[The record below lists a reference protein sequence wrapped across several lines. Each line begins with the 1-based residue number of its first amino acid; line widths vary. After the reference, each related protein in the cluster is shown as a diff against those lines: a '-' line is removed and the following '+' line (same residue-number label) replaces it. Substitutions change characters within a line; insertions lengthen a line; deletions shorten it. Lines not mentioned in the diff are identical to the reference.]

1 MKIAIINGLFLEIS
15 VDNIVVC
22 NEKYPHDNL
31 SLYLNKYLPSL
42 NNITEVYLMVSPG
55 SLMASRNLIAY
66 FLGLTNFLHNK
77 NIKVFLIDIIRDWY
91 LKKWPDKKIIFPFTN
106 KKLLVGYLENN
117 QYKYYFIDSLENID
131 GDYLL
136 DYNIKNFNFHYDEN
150 FNFHYDEK
158 KLIHWSSKNLLECS
172 LEFNTLSN
180 IIQYKTW

>member
-1 MKIAIINGLFLEIS
+1 MKITIINGLFLEIS

-31 SLYLNKYLPSL
+31 SLYLNKHLPPL
-42 NNITEVYLMVSPG
+42 HNITEVYLMVSPG

-77 NIKVFLIDIIRDWY
+77 KIKVFLIDIIRDWY
-91 LKKWPDKKIIFPFTN
+91 LKKWPDKKIILPFTN

-117 QYKYYFIDSLENID
+117 QYKYYFIDSLENVD
-131 GDYLL
+131 GDYWL
-136 DYNIKNFNFHYDEN
+136 DYNIKNFNFDYD
-150 FNFHYDEK
+150 DK
-158 KLIHWSSKNLLECS
+158 KVIHWNGGNLLECS
-172 LEFNTLSN
+172 LEPNTLSN